1 MKKTLYEIVD
11 DILND
16 MDADKVNSIVDTVES
31 EQVAQ
36 IVKTCYY
43 EMLSNRNWAFM
54 RKLIQ
59 LDALADLDKPNYLR
73 VPDNVKEMD
82 TLRYQV
88 QKITDPIPILDD
100 IKYKYPD
107 EFLRYIARRNG
118 DNVKQV
124 TDFSGSLLLI
134 YDNQAPQYW
143 TSFDDQHIVT
153 DSYDKELDDTLKKSK
168 SQAMAYV
175 FPSWTHE
182 DDFVPELP
190 AEAFSAL
197 IEESKSTAFLAL
209 KQMANQKAEQ
219 KASRQQ
225 RWLARKNQ
233 VLNNKIRYQDFGRK
247 SRK

>member
-1 MKKTLYEIVD
+1 MKKTLFEIVD

-36 IVKTCYY
+36 IVKSCYY

-59 LDALADLDKPNYLR
+59 LDALGDLNKPNYLR
-73 VPDNVKEMD
+73 VPESVKEME

-88 QKITDPIPILDD
+88 QKVNDPLPILDN

-124 TDFSGSLLLI
+124 IDFSGSTLLI

-153 DSYDKELDDTLKKSK
+153 DSYDKDLDDTLQKSK
-168 SQAMAYV
+168 SQALAYV
-175 FPSWTHE
+175 YPAWTHE
-182 DDFVPELP
+182 DDFVPEFP

-197 IEESKSTAFLAL
+197 IEEAKSTAFLTL

-219 KASRQQ
+219 KSARQQ
-225 RWLARKNQ
+225 RWLSRKNQ
-233 VLNNKIRYQDFGRK
+233 VLNNEIRYPNYGRK
-247 SRK
+247 SRT